1 MPFNVVLYSY
11 STSNRNQIG
20 GKLLNLGV
28 VLYFILHQAT
38 TKPTFTRLPTRL
50 CYISIPHQTTANT
63 FFRRLKV
70 FYKFVDKF
78 SAANATSSGRALQ
91 FCQRFGAQ
99 SDGKRHP
106 CACWICFAAS
116 IGTIATP
123 MRFMFIFFVHKKIHY
138 FAKILMLGGLP
149 PAKHGNR

>member
-50 CYISIPHQTTANT
+50 CYISIPHQTTTTPAFASSLLELCYILIYIKPQQVLELLVYTRRCIIFLFHIKPQPHAGHIT
-63 FFRRLKV
+63 FFSVVL
-70 FYKFVDKF
+70 YPY
-78 SAANATSSGRALQ
+78 STSNHNR
-91 FCQRFGAQ
+91 
-99 SDGKRHP
+99 KRVVV
-106 CACWICFAAS
+106 ADYI
-116 IGTIATP
+116 
-123 MRFMFIFFVHKKIHY
+123 VVLY
-138 FAKILMLGGLP
+138 FHSTSN
-149 PAKHGNR
+149 HG